1 MKKIDIVNSLK
12 DTRSISKAD
21 AAGIVDQV
29 IDIMKNGVKEDGV
42 LDIFGFLKI
51 TKAHKEAG
59 TARNPRTG
67 ETVNVPEKNVP
78 KIKFSKTFKDFLNE

>member
-21 AAGIVDQV
+21 AAEIVDQV
-29 IDIMKNGVKEDGV
+29 IDIMKNGVKADGE

-51 TKAHKEAG
+51 TKAHKDAG

-67 ETVNVPEKNVP
+67 ETVNIPEKNVP
-78 KIKFSKTFKDFLNE
+78 KVKFSKTFKDFLNE